1 MSWQKKKQN
10 AKTVITL
17 LRVLD
22 QLPPVITMNVK
33 TGRRII
39 AEKFCI
45 FVNGWNKLLNIKLI

>member
-1 MSWQKKKQN
+1 MTKKKQN

-45 FVNGWNKLLNIKLI
+45 FVNG

>member
-1 MSWQKKKQN
+1 MSLIFLNLKCHDKKKQN

-17 LRVLD
+17 LRVLE

-45 FVNGWNKLLNIKLI
+45 FVNG